1 MTKSIEVLQL
11 LAQDKRAAAGRHW
24 ALGYSRQ
31 ARELAK
37 AAQAL
42 EVEAERLKL
51 NDSAPKHATH
61 THSIY
66 CREAADRR

>member
-1 MTKSIEVLQL
+1 MTELEL
-11 LAQDKRAAAGRHW
+11 RAQDKRAAAGRHW
-24 ALGYSRQ
+24 TLGYSRQ
-31 ARELAK
+31 ARELDK

-51 NDSAPKHATH
+51 RSNAPKHATH

-66 CREAADRR
+66 CREAAKS